1 MTRLASG
8 STLAGQRLEKT
19 LWKHFH
25 NVQAASHVTRL
36 ASGSTLAGQR
46 LEKNLWKHFHNIGKE
61 LLGNMSQKSG
71 DSRDKAGARRAS
83 DRTFWVGTSGDF
95 RYRYGR
101 RRPGFTRE
109 SQCVLNSFQGV
120 RGWCACVRMV
130 GGAKISYIYS
140 QRNPGPTIDV
150 FSGDPKKQLEIHLF
164 ARPFVQGRAAAT
176 QHTTGNVIYGKRTQ
190 RRRRMAD
197 SIL

>member
-1 MTRLASG
+1 MILPTGRKIACG
-8 STLAGQRLEKT
+8 VRG
-19 LWKHFH
+19 
-25 NVQAASHVTRL
+25 VTCGL
-36 ASGSTLAGQR
+36 NWDTGT
-46 LEKNLWKHFHNIGKE
+46 KKKP
-61 LLGNMSQKSG
+61 SQKI
-71 DSRDKAGARRAS
+71 DSVSPNERKTESKAGERRAS

-190 RRRRMAD
+190 RRRRMAN

>member
-1 MTRLASG
+1 MNTRRLKRRSG
-8 STLAGQRLEKT
+8 KKAVRAACCFR
-19 LWKHFH
+19 KHFLK
-25 NVQAASHVTRL
+25 QTASRVTRL

-120 RGWCACVRMV
+120 RGCLRLRAEWW
-130 GGAKISYIYS
+130 GAKILYMHS
-140 QRNPGPTIDV
+140 QRNPRPTVHV
-150 FSGDPKKQLEIHLF
+150 FSGDP
-164 ARPFVQGRAAAT
+164 
-176 QHTTGNVIYGKRTQ
+176 GKPDI
-190 RRRRMAD
+190 D
-197 SIL
+197 SIWTSTGQNDDTDQCGIGHRTRQAGTHTSFPHFLYENH